1 MILTQY
7 EKSLNEGD
15 AAALLTERAEITEQQ
30 RPEGTWRQ
38 SKHLNPH
45 LQTGNSLLPQ

>member
-1 MILTQY
+1 MIQY
-7 EKSLNEGD
+7 EESPNEGD
-15 AAALLTERAEITEQQ
+15 ALLTERAEITEQQ

-45 LQTGNSLLPQ
+45 LQTGNSLLLPQ